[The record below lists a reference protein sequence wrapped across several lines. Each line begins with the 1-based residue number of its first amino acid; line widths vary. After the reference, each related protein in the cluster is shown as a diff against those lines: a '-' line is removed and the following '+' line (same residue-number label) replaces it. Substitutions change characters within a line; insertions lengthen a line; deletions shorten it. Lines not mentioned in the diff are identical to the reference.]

1 MHIHAAKMP
10 ASKAKD
16 KKVDSALS
24 ASPST
29 STPRPSIDNW
39 LEQGMKEQTMAS
51 DTLGDIVF
59 IEANGQ
65 RFETLIAG
73 KGGSKLA
80 LLLHGFP
87 ESHHSWRF
95 QIPLLVKLGYEVWAP
110 NLRGYGQSSKPP
122 HIGDYAIEHLMEDV
136 AQLMDQASNG
146 RTVTLIAH
154 DWGALIA
161 WAFAAS
167 NQRPLE
173 RLVILNV
180 PHPARLAEGL
190 RTWQQIK
197 KSWYVFFFQL
207 PWLPEKLMALGG
219 AKAIGRAFSALAMD
233 QTNFGPQV
241 LQVYRD
247 NALIPGALTAMV
259 NYYRAAAQT
268 PGLPNFTRD
277 KVTPITVPTL
287 MIWGEEDLALGVE
300 LTDDYEGLVGDFTLI
315 RLKGVGHWVQQ
326 EAPDAVNAR
335 LEAWLDHRAS
345 DRTHIRSI

>member
-1 MHIHAAKMP
+1 M
-10 ASKAKD
+10 
-16 KKVDSALS
+16 
-24 ASPST
+24 T
-29 STPRPSIDNW
+29 FETF
-39 LEQGMKEQTMAS
+39 G
-51 DTLGDIVF
+51 DTIF

-65 RFETLIAG
+65 RLETLIAG

-80 LLLHGFP
+80 VLLHGFP
-87 ESHHSWRF
+87 ESYHSWRF

-110 NLRGYGQSSKPP
+110 NLRGYGRSSKPA
-122 HIGDYAIEHLMEDV
+122 HLRDYAIEYLMEDV
-136 AQLMDQASNG
+136 AQLIDQATEG
-146 RTVTLIAH
+146 RPVTLIAH

-190 RTWQQIK
+190 RTRRQLK
-197 KSWYVFFFQL
+197 KSWYVFFFQI
-207 PWLPEKLMALGG
+207 PWLPERLMAARG
-219 AKAIGRAFSALAMD
+219 AQAIGRAFSALAID
-233 QTNFGPQV
+233 QTNFGPEV
-241 LQVYRD
+241 LQLYRD

-268 PGLPNFTRD
+268 TGFSNFARD
-277 KVTPITVPTL
+277 KVFPITAPTL

-300 LTDDYEGLVGDFTLI
+300 LTDGYEGLVQNFKLF

-326 EAPDAVNAR
+326 EAPEIVNAH
-335 LEAWLDHRAS
+335 LEAWLC
-345 DRTHIRSI
+345 T

>member
-1 MHIHAAKMP
+1 
-10 ASKAKD
+10 
-16 KKVDSALS
+16 
-24 ASPST
+24 
-29 STPRPSIDNW
+29 
-39 LEQGMKEQTMAS
+39 MAS
-51 DTLGDIVF
+51 DTLSDIVF

-65 RFETLIAG
+65 RLETLIAG

-80 LLLHGFP
+80 VLLHGFP

-122 HIGDYAIEHLMEDV
+122 HMRDYAIEQLMEDV

-146 RTVTLIAH
+146 RPVTLIAH
-154 DWGALIA
+154 DWGAIIA

-167 NQRPLE
+167 NLRPLA

-190 RTWQQIK
+190 RTWRQLK

-207 PWLPEKLMALGG
+207 PWLPEKLLAAGG
-219 AKAIGRAFSALAMD
+219 ARAIGRAFSALALD
-233 QTNFGPQV
+233 QTNLGPEV
-241 LQVYRD
+241 LQVHRD
-247 NALIPGALTAMV
+247 NALIPGALSSMI

-268 PGLPNFTRD
+268 AGMANFTRD
-277 KVTPITVPTL
+277 HVAPITVPTL
-287 MIWGEEDLALGVE
+287 MIWGDEDLALGVE
-300 LTDDYEGLVGDFTLI
+300 LTDGYDGLVQDFTLH

-326 EAPDAVNAR
+326 EAPEAVNAH
-335 LEAWLDHRAS
+335 LEAWLAA
-345 DRTHIRSI
+345 

>member
-1 MHIHAAKMP
+1 
-10 ASKAKD
+10 
-16 KKVDSALS
+16 
-24 ASPST
+24 
-29 STPRPSIDNW
+29 
-39 LEQGMKEQTMAS
+39 MAS
-51 DTLGDIVF
+51 DTLGEIVF

-73 KGGSKLA
+73 KGGRKFA
-80 LLLHGFP
+80 VLLHGFP

-122 HIGDYAIEHLMEDV
+122 HMRDYAIEQLMEDV
-136 AQLMDQASNG
+136 AQLMDQASKG
-146 RTVTLIAH
+146 RPVTLIAH
-154 DWGALIA
+154 DWGAIIA
-161 WAFAAS
+161 WAFAAT
-167 NQRPLE
+167 NLRPLE

-190 RTWQQIK
+190 RTWRQLK

-207 PWLPEKLMALGG
+207 PWLPEKLMAAGG
-219 AKAIGRAFSALAMD
+219 ARAIGRAFSALALD
-233 QTNFGPQV
+233 QTNFGPEI
-241 LQVYRD
+241 LQGYRD

-268 PGLPNFTRD
+268 TGFSKFARD
-277 KVTPITVPTL
+277 KVAAITVPTL

-300 LTDDYEGLVGDFTLI
+300 LTDGYDGLVQDFTLH

-326 EAPDAVNAR
+326 EAPEAVNAH
-335 LEAWLDHRAS
+335 LEAWLAL
-345 DRTHIRSI
+345 

>member
-1 MHIHAAKMP
+1 
-10 ASKAKD
+10 
-16 KKVDSALS
+16 
-24 ASPST
+24 
-29 STPRPSIDNW
+29 
-39 LEQGMKEQTMAS
+39 MAPNI
-51 DTLGDIVF
+51 LGDTVF
-59 IEANGQ
+59 SEANGQ
-65 RFETLIAG
+65 RLETLIAG
-73 KGGSKLA
+73 KGGRKLA
-80 LLLHGFP
+80 VLLHGFP
-87 ESHHSWRF
+87 ESNHSWRF

-122 HIGDYAIEHLMEDV
+122 NMRDYAIEHLMEDV
-136 AQLMDQASNG
+136 AQLIDQASNG

-190 RTWQQIK
+190 KTWRQLK
-197 KSWYVFFFQL
+197 KSWYALFFQV
-207 PWLPEKLMALGG
+207 PWLPERLLAAGG
-219 AKAIGRAFSALAMD
+219 ARAIGRAFSALAMD
-233 QTNFGPQV
+233 QTNFGPEV
-241 LQVYRD
+241 LQVYRET
-247 NALIPGALTAMV
+247 ALIPGALTAMV

-268 PGLPNFTRD
+268 PGFSNFARD
-277 KVTPITVPTL
+277 KVAPITVPTL

-300 LTDDYEGLVGDFTLI
+300 LTSGYDGLVQDFMI
-315 RLKGVGHWVQQ
+315 CRLKGVGHWVQQ

-335 LEAWLDHRAS
+335 LEAWLDRRAS

>member
-1 MHIHAAKMP
+1 M
-10 ASKAKD
+10 
-16 KKVDSALS
+16 
-24 ASPST
+24 T
-29 STPRPSIDNW
+29 FETF
-39 LEQGMKEQTMAS
+39 G
-51 DTLGDIVF
+51 DTIF

-65 RFETLIAG
+65 RLETLIAG
-73 KGGSKLA
+73 KGGNKLA
-80 LLLHGFP
+80 VLLHGFP
-87 ESHHSWRF
+87 ESNHSWRF

-110 NLRGYGQSSKPP
+110 NLRGYGHSSKPP
-122 HIGDYAIEHLMEDV
+122 SMQDYAIEHLMADV
-136 AQLMDQASNG
+136 AHLIDLASEG
-146 RTVTLIAH
+146 RPVTLIAH

-190 RTWQQIK
+190 RTWQQLK
-197 KSWYVFFFQL
+197 KSWYFFFFQL
-207 PWLPEKLMALGG
+207 PWLPERLMAAGG
-219 AKAIGRAFSALAMD
+219 AQAIGRAFSALAMD
-233 QTNFGPQV
+233 QTNFGPED

-268 PGLPNFTRD
+268 TGFSNFTRD
-277 KVTPITVPTL
+277 KVSPITVPTL

-300 LTDDYEGLVGDFTLI
+300 LTDGYEGLVQDFTLV

-326 EAPDAVNAR
+326 EAPQAVNTH
-335 LEAWLDHRAS
+335 LEAWLS
-345 DRTHIRSI
+345 T

>member
-1 MHIHAAKMP
+1 M
-10 ASKAKD
+10 
-16 KKVDSALS
+16 
-24 ASPST
+24 SP
-29 STPRPSIDNW
+29 D
-39 LEQGMKEQTMAS
+39 A
-51 DTLGDIVF
+51 LGDTIF

-73 KGGSKLA
+73 KGGRKLA
-80 LLLHGFP
+80 MLLHGFP
-87 ESHHSWRF
+87 ESNYSWRF

-110 NLRGYGQSSKPP
+110 NLRGYGRSSKPA
-122 HIGDYAIEHLMEDV
+122 HLRDYAIEYLMEDI
-136 AQLMDQASNG
+136 AQLIDQATEG
-146 RTVTLIAH
+146 RPVTLIAH

-190 RTWQQIK
+190 RTWRQLK
-197 KSWYVFFFQL
+197 KSWYVFFFQI
-207 PWLPEKLMALGG
+207 PWLPERLMAARG
-219 AKAIGRAFSALAMD
+219 AQAIGRAFSALAID
-233 QTNFGPQV
+233 QTNFGPEV
-241 LQVYRD
+241 LQNYRD

-268 PGLPNFTRD
+268 TGFSNFRRD
-277 KVTPITVPTL
+277 KVATIIVPTL

-300 LTDDYEGLVGDFTLI
+300 LTDGYDGLVQDFTLR

-326 EAPDAVNAR
+326 ENPEAVNAH
-335 LEAWLDHRAS
+335 LEAWLAR
-345 DRTHIRSI
+345 

>member
-1 MHIHAAKMP
+1 MP
-10 ASKAKD
+10 ATKGKD

-24 ASPST
+24 AILST

-39 LEQGMKEQTMAS
+39 LEQGRKEQAMAS
-51 DTLGDIVF
+51 DTHGDIVF
-59 IEANGQ
+59 IKANGQ
-65 RFETLIAG
+65 RLETLIAG
-73 KGGSKLA
+73 KGGKKLA
-80 LLLHGFP
+80 VLLHGFP

-110 NLRGYGQSSKPP
+110 NLRGYGQSSKPT
-122 HIGDYAIEHLMEDV
+122 HLRDYAIEPLMEDV
-136 AQLMDQASNG
+136 AQLMDQASDG
-146 RTVTLIAH
+146 RPVTLIAH

-167 NQRPLE
+167 NQRPFE

-190 RTWQQIK
+190 RTWRQIK

-207 PWLPEKLMALGG
+207 PWLPEKLMAARG
-219 AKAIGRAFSALAMD
+219 ARAIGQAFGALALD
-233 QTNFGPQV
+233 QTNFGPEI
-241 LQVYRD
+241 LQVYRE

-268 PGLPNFTRD
+268 TGFKNFTRD
-277 KVTPITVPTL
+277 KVSPITVPTL

-300 LTDDYEGLVGDFTLI
+300 LTDGYEGLVEDITLI

-326 EAPDAVNAR
+326 EAPEAVNAH
-335 LEAWLDHRAS
+335 LEGWLAP
-345 DRTHIRSI
+345 